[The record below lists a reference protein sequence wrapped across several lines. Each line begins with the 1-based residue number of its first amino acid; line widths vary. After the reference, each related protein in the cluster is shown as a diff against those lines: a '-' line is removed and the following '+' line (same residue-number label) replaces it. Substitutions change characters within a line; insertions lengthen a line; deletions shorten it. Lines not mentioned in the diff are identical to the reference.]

1 MLEKLFKA
9 WKISHLVFEKDTDA
23 YARDRDEKI
32 IEMAR
37 EVGVKVI
44 SRVGRTLYDP
54 DELVKANGGK
64 PTMSIT
70 QVQNVRNQV
79 KLRNIAR
86 KMLNVSRRVRNCQ
99 LSHDRYQ
106 RLRLFLTPE
115 RSPSTFISHSLLKI
129 PTLTYPNARAKKI
142 LMPILQ
148 VQKGTSQYP

>member
-1 MLEKLFKA
+1 MLEKLCRT
-9 WKISHLVFEKDTDA
+9 WEISHLVFEKDTDA

-79 KLRNIAR
+79 KLRR
-86 KMLNVSRRVRNCQ
+86 
-99 LSHDRYQ
+99 
-106 RLRLFLTPE
+106 
-115 RSPSTFISHSLLKI
+115 
-129 PTLTYPNARAKKI
+129 
-142 LMPILQ
+142 ILQ
-148 VQKGTSQYP
+148 GNCSLNSGGQEIASYSTTDTSAYESS

>member
-1 MLEKLFKA
+1 MLEKLFRA

-70 QVQNVRNQV
+70 QVQKVRNQV
-79 KLRNIAR
+79 KLRDIAR
-86 KMLNVSRRVRNCQ
+86 KLLNVSRRVRNCQ

-106 RLRLFLTPE
+106 RLRLFLIPE
-115 RSPSTFISHSLLKI
+115 RSPSNFIRHDLLKI

-142 LMPILQ
+142 LMPTLRA
-148 VQKGTSQYP
+148 QKGTSLYP

>member
-1 MLEKLFKA
+1 MLEKLFRA

-37 EVGVKVI
+37 ELGVKVI

-70 QVQNVRNQV
+70 QVQNVSNQV
-79 KLRNIAR
+79 KLRTMAS
-86 KMLNVSRRVRNCQ
+86 KQLNVSRRVRNCQ
-99 LSHDRYQ
+99 LSHDPYQ
-106 RLRLFLTPE
+106 RLRLFPTPE
-115 RSPSTFISHSLLKI
+115 RSPSTFIRHGLLKI
-129 PTLTYPNARAKKI
+129 LTSTYPNAQAKKI
-142 LMPILQ
+142 LMLTLRA
-148 VQKGTSQYP
+148 QKGTSPCL